1 MHLKPTPNHPFYFI
15 VCIKLWSGG
24 KKEDFWL
31 NMQVYEVV
39 VAKMQHLSVKN
50 VWTKTIISVC
60 TSLFLSKWWSSSLG
74 YNTIFQMWIHGK
86 FHQIWQEMVIGSCL
100 LINSSFFF
108 YSRNSMSNNPM
119 YIAFMKV
126 KLQNIDIPC
135 LLKLLKIYLLKWGF
149 F

>member
-108 YSRNSMSNNPM
+108 ILEIVCPT
-119 YIAFMKV
+119 
-126 KLQNIDIPC
+126 IPC
-135 LLKLLKIYLLKWGF
+135 ILHLWRSNFKILIF
-149 F
+149 PVF